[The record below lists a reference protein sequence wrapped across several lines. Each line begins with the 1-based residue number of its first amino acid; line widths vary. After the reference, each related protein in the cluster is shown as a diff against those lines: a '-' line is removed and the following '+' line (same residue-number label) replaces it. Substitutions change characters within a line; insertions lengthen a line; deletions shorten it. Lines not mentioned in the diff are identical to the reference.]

1 MLIGQA
7 DDSISKISFANTAM
21 SLTLDQYSNTRYMGI
36 TLNGTNGRFT
46 LIVQEDGILIWDA
59 VNGVTLHRLAWDS

>member
-1 MLIGQA
+1 
-7 DDSISKISFANTAM
+7 M